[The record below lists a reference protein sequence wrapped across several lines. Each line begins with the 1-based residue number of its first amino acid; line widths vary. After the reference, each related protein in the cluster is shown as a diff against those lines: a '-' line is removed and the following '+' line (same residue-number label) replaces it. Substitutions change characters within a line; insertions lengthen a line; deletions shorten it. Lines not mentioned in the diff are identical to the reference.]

1 MTLYQY
7 SNAHIVPIYNIEK
20 QLLLCTRML

>member
-7 SNAHIVPIYNIEK
+7 SNAHIVAIYNIEK